1 VRRRG
6 YIPAPRRSAR
16 GDAFARDLFFAELA
30 RRNRDSADL
39 ARRAPRQ

>member
-16 GDAFARDLFFAELA
+16 GDAFARDLFIAELA
-30 RRNRDSADL
+30 RRNRDSSDL
-39 ARRAPRQ
+39 ARSVPRQ